1 MFERRSTEAKCLTAR
16 GHGEEPKMSTFTV
29 SVNGTDE
36 SSAAYYLATLE
47 AAGIDASELS
57 FVEIVAVT
65 RQLHGEWQRSD
76 TRRDERDAIAAEK
89 ENARKQA
96 RLAALAKKKDALVA
110 AQKRDTERAQKRAAA
125 LAELEEAGL

>member
-1 MFERRSTEAKCLTAR
+1 
-16 GHGEEPKMSTFTV
+16 MSTFTV

-76 TRRDERDAIAAEK
+76 ARRDERDAIAAEK